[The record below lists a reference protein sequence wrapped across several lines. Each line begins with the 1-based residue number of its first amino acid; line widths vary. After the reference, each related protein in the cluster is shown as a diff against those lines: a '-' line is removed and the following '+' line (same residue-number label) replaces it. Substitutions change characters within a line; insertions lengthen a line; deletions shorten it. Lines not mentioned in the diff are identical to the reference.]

1 MKTLFFVCL
10 VVGSVYSATAQF
22 YTGYY
27 VSDPQVHSFHHFKIH
42 QDRDASGKLK
52 GDLHIK
58 AFNKDTYLW
67 KQPATY
73 VENQDL
79 YDELIDKYAHGEEI
93 ISVHMLRFMW
103 DGNEWE
109 YIMLGYIAPDKHR
122 HFIVSEEVFE
132 DESETVLREFNRFDW
147 VKGHHLVVADN

>member
-1 MKTLFFVCL
+1 MRTLALLALFLSSAPFV
-10 VVGSVYSATAQF
+10 SAQF

-42 QDRDASGKLK
+42 QDRDESGKLK

-58 AFNKDTYLW
+58 AFNEDTYLW
-67 KQPATY
+67 KQAAKH
-73 VENQDL
+73 VNDQEL
-79 YDELIDKYAHGEEI
+79 YAELVDKYSHGEEI
-93 ISVHMLRFMW
+93 ISIHMLTFMW

-122 HFIVSEEVFE
+122 HFIVVEEVFE
-132 DESETVLREFNRFDW
+132 DETETVLLEFNRFDW
-147 VKGHHLVVADN
+147 IKGHHLQVAGN